1 MVKSS
6 IEISDQEYLIK
17 LKKNEFDLSLIKTL
31 LKRIEFEQNLK
42 SERANN
48 DIEDLKSSSLNYDLA
63 GRFDNLND
71 K

>member
-42 SERANN
+42 SERANT
-48 DIEDLKSSSLNYDLA
+48 DIEDLKSSSLNYDLVD
-63 GRFDNLND
+63 RFDNLND